1 MPRKSQRE
9 PLLDAAEQ
17 LVLDEG
23 VAALTL
29 NGVAR
34 AAGVSKGG
42 LLYHFESKAA
52 LVAAMVERVAAR
64 FAEAQDRHVRKSGD
78 AVSAYV
84 DATFPRGKPARSRE
98 DQLGASLL
106 AAYLNDPELLAPL
119 RERYEGWQERLEENG
134 DPVAATIVRLA
145 VDGLWLADLFGLAPP
160 AGKLRKQVLERLRG
174 GQS

>member
-1 MPRKSQRE
+1 MPRPSQRE

-17 LVLDEG
+17 LVLAEG
-23 VAALTL
+23 VGALTL

-42 LLYHFESKAA
+42 LLYHFDSKAA

-64 FAEAQDRHVRKSGD
+64 FAAAQDRHVDESGD

-84 DATFPRGKPARSRE
+84 DATFPRGRPARSRE
-98 DQLGASLL
+98 DRLGASLL
-106 AAYLNDPELLAPL
+106 AAFQHDPELLAPL
-119 RERYEGWQERLEENG
+119 QGRYEGWQERLEASG

-145 VDGLWLADLFGLAPP
+145 VDGLWLADLFGLAPLD
-160 AGKLRKQVLERLRG
+160 GKLREQVLERLRG
-174 GQS
+174 GIA